1 MTSSPDAAIETLKRS
16 TVRPVYAFD
25 LDGTILDV
33 NSFPLWVRYLLKGG
47 PATAPLG
54 ARASVAARTA
64 MALIERKAFK
74 RSHQLLKL
82 RLQRLW
88 TALPQAQAA
97 EDFTAR
103 LMPHVR
109 REFGPALAKVASGEI
124 DALLATAAAEEYAEE
139 LAARLGFRHYV
150 ATPRGRADV
159 DENVG
164 PAKRASVLAF
174 VEKAGWNGRP
184 LVVFTDHLEDAP
196 LVESADILVWC
207 GTDADG
213 RKAAGTLP
221 AKAFIPLS
229 KLELRHADVWG

>member
-1 MTSSPDAAIETLKRS
+1 MTSSPDAATETLERS

-47 PATAPLG
+47 PATAPL
-54 ARASVAARTA
+54 AVRATVAARTA
-64 MALIERKAFK
+64 MALVERKALK

-88 TALPQAQAA
+88 TALPQAEAA
-97 EDFTAR
+97 QDFTAG

-109 REFGPALAKVASGEI
+109 SEFGPALAKVAAGEI
-124 DALLATAAAEEYAEE
+124 DALLATAAAEEYAEA

-150 ATPRGRADV
+150 ATQRGRADV
-159 DENVG
+159 AENVG
-164 PAKRASVLAF
+164 PAKRTSVLAF
-174 VEKAGWNGRP
+174 VEKAGWTGRP
-184 LVVFTDHLEDAP
+184 LVVFTDHLEDSP

-213 RKAAGTLP
+213 QQAAKILP
-221 AKAFIPLS
+221 ASGFVPLAN
-229 KLELRHADVWG
+229 LELRHADVWG